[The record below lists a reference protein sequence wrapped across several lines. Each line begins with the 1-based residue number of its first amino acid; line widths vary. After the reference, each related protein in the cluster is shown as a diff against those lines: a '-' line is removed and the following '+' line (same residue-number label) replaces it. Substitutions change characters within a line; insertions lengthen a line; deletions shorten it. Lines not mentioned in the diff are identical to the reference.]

1 MTGTVDPVTLEVIRN
16 ALCATAEEMSLV
28 VMRSA
33 RSPLLRE
40 AGDLSSA
47 LTDAD
52 GYLIAQG
59 RDIPMHMGVMSFTVR
74 EFLERVPKSRL
85 SPGDVWFLN
94 LPEIGGNHL
103 PDVKAIRP
111 VFVEGTLVAFAVN
124 LAHWADI
131 GGAVPGSYVAGAT
144 DAWQEGLRIPPFR
157 LFSADGP
164 ERENLDMVLANVR
177 GADEREGDILAQMA
191 ATRGAEEHLHR
202 LFAEH
207 GTNTVLAAVAAI
219 HDRAEAQMREAIAA
233 VPDGAYHG
241 EDWLDDDAA
250 GDEPVPV
257 RVRVT
262 IAGSGAT
269 FDFSETADAARG
281 PVNTTP
287 FIAAASVFYVVKTLF
302 GPDIQPSGGCYRPLE
317 IVTRPGSLLDPGPER
332 PVVGGNHETSQR
344 VADAVFRALEPTG
357 PERLSAG
364 GPTTSG
370 LVLFGG
376 RRADGVWT
384 TFYETHGGGEGAR
397 HDRDGAPV
405 IRVHMSNVMNTP
417 AEVVEAEYPIRVE
430 RQRLRRGSG
439 GAGRRRGGDGLHRA
453 YRVLCDDM
461 SVTSMFERRVV
472 PPYGLQ
478 GGAPGAP
485 FRVSVEHADG
495 RRTELPGKANV
506 RLERDDLVVV
516 ESCGGGGY
524 GAPEEMGG
532 PESAPAES
540 AGVAAASLSRL
551 T

>member
-1 MTGTVDPVTLEVIRN
+1 MNGTVDPVTLEVIRH
-16 ALCATAEEMSLV
+16 ALTATAEEMSLV

-52 GYLIAQG
+52 GHLIAQG

-74 EFLERVPKSRL
+74 EFLKRAPKERL
-85 SPGDVWFLN
+85 EPGDVWFLN
-94 LPEIGGNHL
+94 LPEVGGNHL

-111 VFVEGTLVAFAVN
+111 IFVESEIVAFAAS

-157 LFSADGP
+157 LFTAAGP
-164 ERENLDMVLANVR
+164 DREKLDMICANVR
-177 GADEREGDILAQMA
+177 GADEREGDILAQLA
-191 ATRGAEEHLHR
+191 ASRAAEERVHHI
-202 LFAEH
+202 FAEH
-207 GTNTVLAAVAAI
+207 GKKTVLAAIAAI
-219 HDRAEAQMREAIAA
+219 HDRAEAQMRAALEAI
-233 VPDGAYHG
+233 PDGAYTG
-241 EDWLDDDAA
+241 EDWLDDDA
-250 GDEPVPV
+250 GGGGPVAV

-262 IAGSGAT
+262 ITGDHAR
-269 FDFSETADAARG
+269 FDFSETEDAARG

-317 IVTRPGSLLDPGPER
+317 IVTRPGSLLDPSPES

-344 VADAVFRALEPTG
+344 IADAVFKAFEAVG
-357 PERLSAG
+357 PERISAG

-376 RRADGVWT
+376 RRADGAWT
-384 TFYETHGGGEGAR
+384 TLYEVHGGGEGAR

-405 IRVHMSNVMNTP
+405 VRVHMSNVMNTP
-417 AEVVEAEYPIRVE
+417 AEVVEAEYPIRIE
-430 RQRLRRGSG
+430 CQRLRRASG
-439 GAGRRRGGDGLHRA
+439 GAGRQRGGEGLHRE
-453 YRVLCDDM
+453 YRVLTDDM

-478 GGAPGAP
+478 GGDDGAP
-485 FRVSVEHADG
+485 FRVTIAHADG
-495 RRTELPGKANV
+495 SRLDMPGKANL
-506 RLERDDLVVV
+506 RLGRNDVVIV

-524 GAPEEMGG
+524 GEPE
-532 PESAPAES
+532 PTT
-540 AGVAAASLSRL
+540 R
-551 T
+551 